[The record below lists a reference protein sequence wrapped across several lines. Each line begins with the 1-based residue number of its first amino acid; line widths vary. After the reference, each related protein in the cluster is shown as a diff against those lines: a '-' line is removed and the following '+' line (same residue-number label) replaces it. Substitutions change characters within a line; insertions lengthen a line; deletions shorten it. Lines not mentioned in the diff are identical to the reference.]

1 MNNQNIKYNMLLI
14 FKNSDGFE
22 ISVKFN
28 EITNQYNETK
38 NKELL

>member
-1 MNNQNIKYNMLLI
+1 MLLI
-14 FKNSDGFE
+14 FKNSDGLE